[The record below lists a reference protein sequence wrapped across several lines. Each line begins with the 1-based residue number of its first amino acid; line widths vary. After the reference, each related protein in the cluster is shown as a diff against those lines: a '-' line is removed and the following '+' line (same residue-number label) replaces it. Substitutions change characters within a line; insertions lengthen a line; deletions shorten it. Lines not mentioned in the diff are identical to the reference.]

1 MRHSNSF
8 SVVNGRLSSQE
19 FGVGAEIKNAK
30 SELYSKVT
38 LWKMIQTVAQYYRA
52 RFICIT
58 NDVRKYNECHIKT
71 TGMRRTS
78 SRRSIS
84 LYPGQNE
91 RCTFWIEKF
100 LGQDVQLFDSVYSNT
115 NGQNHGAAWK
125 IRPFLLNKISTV
137 ILRQDHHGKGKTRK
151 TLLEHDWEKFQIGK
165 LLRDSRKRTILVC
178 VCGWYKNW
186 LGRNKTSAK
195 CEKYS

>member
-38 LWKMIQTVAQYYRA
+38 LWKMIQTVTQYYRA

-84 LYPGQNE
+84 LYPGQNG
-91 RCTFWIEKF
+91 RCTFLIEKF
-100 LGQDVQLFDSVYSNT
+100 LVRMSSYLTQSTQTQMV
-115 NGQNHGAAWK
+115 K
-125 IRPFLLNKISTV
+125 IME
-137 ILRQDHHGKGKTRK
+137 QHGKSDRSSWTKS
-151 TLLEHDWEKFQIGK
+151 
-165 LLRDSRKRTILVC
+165 LRLSFDRTIMGKVIRENTIRTRL
-178 VCGWYKNW
+178 GKIPNW
-186 LGRNKTSAK
+186 KTSSWF
-195 CEKYS
+195 EKKDYSCLCMWMI